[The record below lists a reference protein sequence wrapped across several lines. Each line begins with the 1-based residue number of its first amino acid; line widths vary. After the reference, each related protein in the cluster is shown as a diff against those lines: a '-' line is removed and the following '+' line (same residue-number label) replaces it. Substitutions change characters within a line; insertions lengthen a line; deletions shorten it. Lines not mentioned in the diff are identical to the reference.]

1 MSPTFL
7 GGVAAALL
15 LFVYWSLRRRSPVL
29 LRSTDAA
36 AIAALNRAQIAL
48 VRSDTDPANVDGA
61 PTLPELPLALAATPP
76 VRPADARQRAQLLA
90 TLRRQLDADAP
101 QRLEAMRTASQWGH
115 PAALPVLRRG
125 LRDVDPAVVQE
136 AARGMERF
144 RCCPRSHAG
153 TSRTPVPLPR
163 NVSRMR

>member
-7 GGVAAALL
+7 GGVAALL

-29 LRSTDAA
+29 LRSTDAT

-48 VRSDTDPANVDGA
+48 VRGDAAPRSADGA
-61 PTLPELPLALAATPP
+61 LALPELPLAAVATALI
-76 VRPADARQRAQLLA
+76 RPADVRQRAQLLA
-90 TLRRQLDADAP
+90 TLRRQLDGDAP
-101 QRLEAMRTASQWGH
+101 LRLEAMRAASQWGH
-115 PAALPVLRRG
+115 AAALPVLRRG

-144 RCCPRSHAG
+144 RCCPRIQAG

-163 NVSRMR
+163 NVSRTR